1 MNFEHLIEIND
12 PDSPDIRPLS
22 RAELWRGLVM
32 RAERPQLSVLALD
45 ECTILERGADYLER
59 ELRFGQLRVRDRV
72 ILAEFESVTYETEA
86 GEDYPASRLTMSI
99 EEPLPGR
106 LFLRFVYA
114 DRGAQPGDAPDSFYG
129 GHLKQAY
136 VEADIDTV
144 RTIRRLADEGLL
156 GGAPDHPL
164 ARSS

>member
-12 PDSPDIRPLS
+12 PDAPDIRPLS
-22 RAELWRGLVM
+22 RTELWRGLVM
-32 RAERPQLSVLALD
+32 RAEQPQVSVLALD

-72 ILAEFESVTYETEA
+72 ILAAFESVTYETEA
-86 GEDYPASRLTMSI
+86 GEDFPASRLTMSI

-114 DRGAQPGDAPDSFYG
+114 DRDAQPGAGPDSFYG
-129 GHLKQAY
+129 AHLRQAY
-136 VEADIDTV
+136 IEADIDTV
-144 RTIRRLADEGLL
+144 RTIRRLAGEGLL
-156 GGAPDHPL
+156 GGEPDQSP
-164 ARSS
+164 ARPS